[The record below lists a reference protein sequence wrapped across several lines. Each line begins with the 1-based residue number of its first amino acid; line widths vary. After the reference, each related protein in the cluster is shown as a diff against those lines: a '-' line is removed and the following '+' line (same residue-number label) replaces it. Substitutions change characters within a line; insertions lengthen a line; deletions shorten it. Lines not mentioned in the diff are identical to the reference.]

1 MVLNV
6 NFQLPLVLLQ
16 SIAVILCELCRGI
29 ERVKQKKKKSG
40 CK

>member
-16 SIAVILCELCRGI
+16 LIAVILFELCRGI
-29 ERVKQKKKKSG
+29 ERVSQKKNKFG